1 MGTIINAL
9 VGMGAKVLINLID
22 HWAEQKRAQQLMIMA
37 NDELRFKALIENQK
51 AQAMDPHVK
60 STRRVLF
67 LAITFTL
74 CFLMIFYAFNPN
86 ISYDVIV
93 PKGET
98 WKSGILSF
106 FFGSKDW
113 EVVRMTGG
121 LMLAS
126 FMEIG
131 QMVIAFYVVP
141 PKR

>member
-1 MGTIINAL
+1 MRGVSLPCLYSLRVLSISFSRADLFFAEATYL
-9 VGMGAKVLINLID
+9 VGTPFFVFGTGAN
-22 HWAEQKRAQQLMIMA
+22 
-37 NDELRFKALIENQK
+37 
-51 AQAMDPHVK
+51 
-60 STRRVLF
+60 
-67 LAITFTL
+67 
-74 CFLMIFYAFNPN
+74 FLMIFYAFNPN